1 MICVLTGGTGGAKFV
16 DGLRQVIPPEEITLI
31 VNTGDDLL
39 WWGLYVSPD
48 IDSITYVLSGLLSR
62 ERGWGVKGDTFL
74 CLQAMGQLGEPTWFH
89 TGDRDLAVHLLRSRL
104 LAEGKTLSEATS
116 TICDKLG
123 VKARILP
130 MSDSRVETR
139 VDTPSGEL
147 SFEEYFVQRWY
158 QDPVNSV
165 RFAGASD
172 AEPAPGVIEAIV
184 SADAVLIAPSNPIT
198 SIGPIL
204 SVPGIREALCS
215 ARGKVAAVSPI
226 VGNAP
231 VAGPAGILMTAQGL
245 PCSIAGVAKAY
256 EDFLDLLVCDTRDA
270 RAAEALRGNGLRVQ
284 CAQTIMRSAED
295 SAALAQ
301 TVLSYTISGLLSEQ
315 PSADESVSDKAGGPN
330 RRRPAVIL
338 IPVKNLSAAKQRL
351 AAVLDQPRAP
361 NWRRPCCTM
370 LWPHLPRGRAR
381 PACALVTSDPFA
393 IELARQYD
401 FEIIPDPANPG
412 ETGAIEMATRFCVVR
427 GSDST
432 LVVPADIPLIQAGEL
447 DQILAYA
454 PAEGSVLAPAAD
466 GRGTNAAF
474 RRPAN
479 LFPLRFGNDSFKPHL
494 AAAQATGKPCIV
506 LQLPGIALDVDNPED
521 LQRLLAHPG
530 ETRTQS
536 LVRELGTRWPL
547 SGHRNEGL

>member
-16 DGLRQVIPPEEITLI
+16 DGLRQVIPAEEITMV

-104 LAEGKTLSEATS
+104 LAEGKTLSGATA

-139 VDTPSGEL
+139 IDTPSGEL

-165 RFAGASD
+165 RFAGATD
-172 AEPAPGVIEAIV
+172 AEPAPGVIDAIV

-204 SVPGIREALCS
+204 SVPGIREALRS

-226 VGNAP
+226 VGSAP

-245 PCSIAGVAKAY
+245 PCSIAGVAKCY
-256 EDFLDLLVCDTRDA
+256 EDFLDLLVCDTQDA
-270 RAAEALRGNGLRVQ
+270 RAAEVLRRSGLRVQ

-295 SAALAQ
+295 RAALARS
-301 TVLSYTISGLLSEQ
+301 VLSFTIPGLHTDG
-315 PSADESVSDKAGGPN
+315 PVTTDK
-330 RRRPAVIL
+330 
-338 IPVKNLSAAKQRL
+338 SAAR
-351 AAVLDQPRAP
+351 AATDQP
-361 NWRRPCCTM
+361 
-370 LWPHLPRGRAR
+370 
-381 PACALVTSDPFA
+381 
-393 IELARQYD
+393 
-401 FEIIPDPANPG
+401 
-412 ETGAIEMATRFCVVR
+412 
-427 GSDST
+427 
-432 LVVPADIPLIQAGEL
+432 
-447 DQILAYA
+447 
-454 PAEGSVLAPAAD
+454 
-466 GRGTNAAF
+466 
-474 RRPAN
+474 
-479 LFPLRFGNDSFKPHL
+479 
-494 AAAQATGKPCIV
+494 
-506 LQLPGIALDVDNPED
+506 
-521 LQRLLAHPG
+521 
-530 ETRTQS
+530 
-536 LVRELGTRWPL
+536 
-547 SGHRNEGL
+547 